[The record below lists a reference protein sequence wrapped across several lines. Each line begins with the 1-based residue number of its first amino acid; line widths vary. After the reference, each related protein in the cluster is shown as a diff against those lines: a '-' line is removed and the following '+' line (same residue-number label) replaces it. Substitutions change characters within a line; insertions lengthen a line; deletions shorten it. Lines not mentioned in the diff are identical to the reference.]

1 MDKKEIGTRLAALR
15 GNISREILAKELG
28 ISVSAIQMYETGERV
43 PRDEI
48 KIKIAKYFNRSVQ
61 SIFFENVNHETWERR
76 WDDEQNYTRT

>member
-15 GNISREILAKELG
+15 GDISRETLAKDLG

-61 SIFFENVNHETWERR
+61 SIFFENINHET
-76 WDDEQNYTRT
+76 

>member
-15 GNISREILAKELG
+15 GDISRENLAKDLG

-48 KIKIAKYFNRSVQ
+48 KIKIANYFNRSVQ
-61 SIFFENVNHETWERR
+61 SIFFENINHET
-76 WDDEQNYTRT
+76 